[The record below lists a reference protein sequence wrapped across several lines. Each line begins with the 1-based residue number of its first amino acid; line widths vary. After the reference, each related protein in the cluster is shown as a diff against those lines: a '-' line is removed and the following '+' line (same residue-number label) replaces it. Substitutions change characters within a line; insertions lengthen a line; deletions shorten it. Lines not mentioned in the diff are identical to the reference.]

1 MNQSEKDEDNWYYI
15 ECGLN
20 ADRRGNGRKGW
31 ELWRGRLKG
40 MIYELDKWIEW
51 VRVDG
56 LKGWGW

>member
-20 ADRRGNGRKGW
+20 ADRRGNGRKGGKW
-31 ELWRGRLKG
+31 WRGRLKG
-40 MIYELDKWIEW
+40 VICELDKWIER

-56 LKGWGW
+56 R

>member
-1 MNQSEKDEDNWYYI
+1 MNQLEKDDVNWNFI

-20 ADRRGNGRKGW
+20 ADRRGDGRKGS

-40 MIYELDKWIEW
+40 VICELDKWIER

-56 LKGWGW
+56 R